1 MEQECQKLAKEA
13 TGPKYWEDRC
23 KTDSSH
29 RKESKLNTA
38 PSSGSLVR
46 EKPKTPTEGKPDGPA
61 LKTLLSYPQISQ
73 PSKTI
78 VGFGETV
85 IFPVDGSEEEQNIS
99 VALCNSAMMA

>member
-1 MEQECQKLAKEA
+1 MEQECQKLAKEV

-23 KTDSSH
+23 KTDNSH

-61 LKTLLSYPQISQ
+61 LKTQISQ

-99 VALCNSAMMA
+99 VALCNSVMVA